1 MSKNININIMPILL
15 RIYFLLFEIYYE
27 NPKVFILVMLLNKL
41 SQSINYIKKQDETIK
56 ET

>member
-1 MSKNININIMPILL
+1 MSKNININIMLVLL
-15 RIYFLLFEIYYE
+15 RIYFLLFEIYQE
-27 NPKVFILVMLLNKL
+27 NPKVFILVKLLNKL